1 MWIYLRA
8 YHICNKSSIID
19 VCLSS
24 KYSSAFWRLFKYFIS
39 LKYIRPLIH
48 RHPKIL
54 KFQSEAKLEQ
64 TIAIVTTH
72 SVFLLGLTSWPVRES
87 ALQMLLSRILLL
99 IDVGTGSLSSD
110 SQQWYFA
117 MLMAF
122 SSNWF
127 FHSTSC

>member
-1 MWIYLRA
+1 MFAWVLNIPLLFEDSLNVLFLWNIIRALIY
-8 YHICNKSSIID
+8 
-19 VCLSS
+19 
-24 KYSSAFWRLFKYFIS
+24 
-39 LKYIRPLIH
+39 